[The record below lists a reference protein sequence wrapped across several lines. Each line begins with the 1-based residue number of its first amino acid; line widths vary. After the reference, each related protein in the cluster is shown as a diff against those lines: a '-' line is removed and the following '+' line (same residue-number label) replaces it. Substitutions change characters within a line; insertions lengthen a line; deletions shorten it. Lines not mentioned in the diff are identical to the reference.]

1 VLRFKIE
8 KAIFLLPLGI
18 LILAGII
25 MFCSQKKA
33 DGLFVINHGEKSS
46 VNYHEMREIL
56 IRDLCVGEDRI
67 LNQAVSEK
75 ELNKLGQNEILIK
88 WKYADN
94 QPIEISGVGMAVP
107 NTVYVVLD
115 EEKDWLICY
124 VNDIHVVLY
133 LKQHEVDELLNCL

>member
-1 VLRFKIE
+1 
-8 KAIFLLPLGI
+8 
-18 LILAGII
+18 

-33 DGLFVINHGEKSS
+33 DGLFVINHGERAS

-56 IRDLCVGEDRI
+56 VRDLHVGEDRI

-75 ELNKLGQNEILIK
+75 ELSELGQNEILIK

-94 QPIEISGVGMAVP
+94 QPIEISGIGMAIP
-107 NTVYVVLD
+107 DTIYVVLD

-124 VNDIHVVLY
+124 VKDIHIVLC

>member
-1 VLRFKIE
+1 
-8 KAIFLLPLGI
+8 
-18 LILAGII
+18 
-25 MFCSQKKA
+25 MFSKA
-33 DGLFVINHGEKSS
+33 DGLFVINHGENHLLTIMKCVKYLSG
-46 VNYHEMREIL
+46 
-56 IRDLCVGEDRI
+56 LCVGKIDIESSC
-67 LNQAVSEK
+67 SEK

-133 LKQHEVDELLNCL
+133 LKQHEVDELNCL